1 MGINAEKSLYRQY
14 ENLLSK
20 MDELLKSQREDKEQ
34 IKELNKTIVT
44 QGELNAKLLL
54 EIERLKNQ
62 INKDSSNSS
71 KPGSSDNNN
80 KPPKSGANMY
90 NGRVKTSK
98 SIGGQLGH
106 KGNNLSQIAIEK
118 MIDNNE
124 IIVKEVKHTIK
135 GSRTKTPLI
144 KYKVG
149 IEVIPYVE
157 KHIFCYDELSE
168 EELPKE
174 FYTDVTYN
182 SYLKS
187 MCVEL
192 GSYNVVAIDRL
203 SDFISVITNGLI
215 NISNG
220 SICNFF
226 SEFSNLSLSQI
237 EKLEEEILSSNLIYT
252 DETGTKLNK
261 KKMYFRNY
269 STDNIAIY
277 KYNNKKGHNSIKE
290 NNILPR
296 FVGGIMGDHDTALY
310 SYGTDNYECNVHVG
324 RYLEELIQ
332 NIPYVSWSLEMKDLF
347 YRIHNSINIAKLY
360 KVDSFDESKIVEY
373 IKEYDLIL
381 EKAKEENITIKSSFY
396 KGKAKKLLNR
406 LTKYKDNH
414 LYFVKDF
421 NVPFS
426 NNTSEQDL
434 RVLKTKTKVSGGF
447 RSEKG
452 ACSYANTLTI
462 IKTAKKRGINPFSA
476 ILNIF
481 NNKPCFSS

>member
-149 IEVIPYVE
+149 I
-157 KHIFCYDELSE
+157 L
-168 EELPKE
+168 
-174 FYTDVTYN
+174 
-182 SYLKS
+182 
-187 MCVEL
+187 
-192 GSYNVVAIDRL
+192 
-203 SDFISVITNGLI
+203 
-215 NISNG
+215 
-220 SICNFF
+220 
-226 SEFSNLSLSQI
+226 
-237 EKLEEEILSSNLIYT
+237 
-252 DETGTKLNK
+252 
-261 KKMYFRNY
+261 
-269 STDNIAIY
+269 
-277 KYNNKKGHNSIKE
+277 
-290 NNILPR
+290 
-296 FVGGIMGDHDTALY
+296 
-310 SYGTDNYECNVHVG
+310 
-324 RYLEELIQ
+324 
-332 NIPYVSWSLEMKDLF
+332 
-347 YRIHNSINIAKLY
+347 
-360 KVDSFDESKIVEY
+360 
-373 IKEYDLIL
+373 
-381 EKAKEENITIKSSFY
+381 
-396 KGKAKKLLNR
+396 
-406 LTKYKDNH
+406 
-414 LYFVKDF
+414 
-421 NVPFS
+421 
-426 NNTSEQDL
+426 
-434 RVLKTKTKVSGGF
+434 
-447 RSEKG
+447 
-452 ACSYANTLTI
+452 
-462 IKTAKKRGINPFSA
+462 
-476 ILNIF
+476 
-481 NNKPCFSS
+481 